1 MEVPTTAPQPVT
13 SSVLPQRALEQGYVV
28 NGVPGAALIGRVDS
42 SDSDSDIDDI
52 TPPTII
58 KKKSDLPR
66 CVRSSM
72 L

>member
-1 MEVPTTAPQPVT
+1 MSLQQSNSIPQQQPA
-13 SSVLPQRALEQGYVV
+13 SILPQILPQGYVM
-28 NGVPGAALIGRVDS
+28 NVPLVPQPDS

-66 CVRSSM
+66 
-72 L
+72 